1 MVKRHELF
9 GHPIVNHRQLTYA
22 RQIYEILV
30 EEIHNGRWKIGK
42 RLPGVI
48 AICRQ
53 ACLGNKTIQDA
64 FRMLKEDGYVQAE
77 PYKGTFLVSLLPQGI
92 ESSKGR
98 IGILLSKE
106 RASDPY
112 SLWISHIFMEALRL
126 RGMVGEVR
134 IVNPEQD
141 DMYKV
146 IGRSGPFSKEV
157 TAIISLIP
165 FHLKPR
171 FEMPGDT
178 IPTLF
183 FSAMSEECRPLLAV
197 DVERGYYELTRRVIC
212 AGHSR
217 VAFFADQKKDPKI
230 TELCRRGCLQAM
242 QENGLRPVEYALT
255 HNDAK
260 KTGKVFLKLVAD
272 AQITAI
278 VSGSLALVQNLFLLS
293 DFSAMVPSKIS
304 LVSVGAADRM
314 PGETLPLLT
323 GISLNFDHMV
333 HACFDLLNE
342 MINTGMCRRDRVL
355 IAPDFVQGETLR
367 AVNGFFNFPVNE
379 PSVPTITLYSNRN
392 FSAAMNG

>member
-1 MVKRHELF
+1 
-9 GHPIVNHRQLTYA
+9 
-22 RQIYEILV
+22 
-30 EEIHNGRWKIGK
+30 
-42 RLPGVI
+42 
-48 AICRQ
+48 
-53 ACLGNKTIQDA
+53 
-64 FRMLKEDGYVQAE
+64 
-77 PYKGTFLVSLLPQGI
+77 
-92 ESSKGR
+92 
-98 IGILLSKE
+98 
-106 RASDPY
+106 
-112 SLWISHIFMEALRL
+112 
-126 RGMVGEVR
+126 
-134 IVNPEQD
+134 
-141 DMYKV
+141 
-146 IGRSGPFSKEV
+146 
-157 TAIISLIP
+157 
-165 FHLKPR
+165 
-171 FEMPGDT
+171 
-178 IPTLF
+178 
-183 FSAMSEECRPLLAV
+183 MSEECRPLLAV